1 MAHPLPTSST
11 ATSLE
16 IANASGLDHIED
28 ALAIL
33 KALGPDGIAGLRR
46 PMGVLVYRLGKLL
59 CAQTAPTQPIGV
71 LLQQDL
77 ERCLLVYPELKWQE
91 AGLRGALAVLLR
103 VLDSLGRYVA
113 DAPDEPDEPDAAN
126 ETSAPRTWGRPLPFL
141 PLFHALATLALAF
154 PVRADS
160 RRYEPQP
167 GEESVLHAGG
177 DDKPTVRQ
185 DAHRS
190 FATLLDACD
199 YQAGWWNAP
208 FKSELAFA
216 ASGMP
221 YIGSPSPRPARKG
234 DCHWRKPKGSLSPEF
249 VVLPTA
255 APAPSASHPSHASR
269 VAHAV
274 ALKLT
279 ADSLGLNQ
287 SQNHIDLFGRDR
299 FHLLYAPELQAPTPL
314 SPAELESW
322 IAALRTD
329 ANATATVA
337 PQHAA
342 GLFQTPATWRLSMSA
357 SAFFHLRSKADVG
370 RLATLL
376 PQLHDEFQQLTGHA
390 LTRYMGFRS
399 GAVARKGHAQEDI
412 EAQYLKHADDIV
424 SLQGFDAPTKES
436 SSRFEFQAVAQFRRA
451 RMPRSAAGLDCLALH
466 FPLDFWAARHTEVRA
481 WWLGALQRLQ
491 AVQAYMGLGIGRPPV
506 LERYPLQ
513 QTAEF
518 ALARRFLGLDV
529 DKPFF
534 MRSSRPDGMSLEGGM
549 RTPGFGVLVCGEFA
563 ARLGGT
569 DALQRRL
576 QKVPGMRL
584 QPCMD
589 GGGLWIEA
597 GEAPALYPVEAGV
610 PRPLRALAEALIP
623 VRLDRLW
630 MTSYPPNAASAASAT
645 NADMFTPA
653 SSALWLQRFDTASQW
668 PRGLDASRATR
679 RP

>member
-1 MAHPLPTSST
+1 MAHPLPTP
-11 ATSLE
+11 LPE
-16 IANASGLDHIED
+16 IASDISRDPCLDNIDD
-28 ALAIL
+28 ALAVL
-33 KALGPDGIAGLRR
+33 QALGPDGIAGLRR

-59 CAQTAPTQPIGV
+59 CAETAPTQPIAA
-71 LLQQDL
+71 LLDRDL
-77 ERCLLVYPELKWQE
+77 ERSLLLYPDLKWQE
-91 AGLRGALAVLLR
+91 AGLRSALGVLVR

-113 DAPDEPDEPDAAN
+113 DAPDVQGDAH
-126 ETSAPRTWGRPLPFL
+126 TQDTFGRPLPFL
-141 PLFHALATLALAF
+141 PLFQALATFAMAF
-154 PVRADS
+154 PVRPDS

-177 DDKPTVRQ
+177 DDKPKVRQ

-208 FKSELAFA
+208 FKSEQAFA

-221 YIGSPSPRPARKG
+221 YIGTPSPRPARKG
-234 DCHWRKPKGSLSPEF
+234 DCHWRKPKGSLSPDI
-249 VVLPTA
+249 VVVP
-255 APAPSASHPSHASR
+255 PEQPASHPGHASK

-274 ALKLT
+274 ELKLT

-287 SQNHIDLFGRDR
+287 SQNHIDMVGRDR
-299 FHLLYAPELQAPTPL
+299 FHLLYAPDLQQQAPL
-314 SPAELESW
+314 SADQLARW

-329 ANATATVA
+329 ANATAAVA

-342 GLFQTPATWRLSMSA
+342 GLFQTPATWGLAMSA
-357 SAFFHLRSKADVG
+357 SAFFPLRTKADVG

-376 PQLHDEFQQLTGHA
+376 PQLHDEFQMLTGHA

-399 GAVARKGHAQEDI
+399 GAIARKGHAQEDI
-412 EAQYLKHADDIV
+412 EAQFLKHADDIA

-451 RMPRSAAGLDCLALH
+451 RTPRAAAGLDCLALH
-466 FPLDFWAARHTEVRA
+466 FPLDFWTLRHNEVRA

-491 AVQAYMGLGIGRPPV
+491 PVQAYMGLGLGRPPV

-513 QTAEF
+513 QAAEF
-518 ALARRFLGLDV
+518 ALAKRFLGLDI

-534 MRSSRPDGMSLEGGM
+534 MRSSRPDGMSLECGL

-563 ARLGGT
+563 ARLGGAS
-569 DALQRRL
+569 ALQRKL
-576 QKVPGMRL
+576 EKVPGMRL
-584 QPCMD
+584 EPCME
-589 GGGLWIEA
+589 GGLWIEA
-597 GEAPALYPVEAGV
+597 GEAPALYPAEEGV
-610 PRPLRALAEALIP
+610 PRHLRALAEALIP

-630 MTSYPPNAASAASAT
+630 MTSYAPNAAG
-645 NADMFTPA
+645 DEMFTPA
-653 SSALWLQRFDTASQW
+653 SSALWLQRFDSASRW
-668 PRGLDASRATR
+668 PRGSAAPRPTR

>member
-1 MAHPLPTSST
+1 MAHAHPTSSS
-11 ATSLE
+11 AISLE
-16 IANASGLDHIED
+16 TSSESSLDHIED
-28 ALAIL
+28 ALAVL
-33 KALGPDGIAGLRR
+33 QALGPDGIAGLRR
-46 PMGVLVYRLGKLL
+46 PMGVLMYRLGKLL
-59 CAQTAPTQPIGV
+59 CADAAPTQPIAV
-71 LLQQDL
+71 LLEQDL
-77 ERCLLVYPELKWQE
+77 ERSLLLYPDLKWQE
-91 AGLRGALAVLLR
+91 AGLRGALDVLVR

-113 DAPDEPDEPDAAN
+113 DAPDEPATGDEANPPD
-126 ETSAPRTWGRPLPFL
+126 TFGRPLPFL

-177 DDKPTVRQ
+177 DDKPKVRQ

-234 DCHWRKPKGSLSPEF
+234 DCHWRKPKGSLSPDL
-249 VVLPTA
+249 VVPTV
-255 APAPSASHPSHASR
+255 PPASHPSHASR

-274 ALKLT
+274 ELKLA

-299 FHLLYAPELQAPTPL
+299 FHLLYAPELQGQAPL
-314 SPAELESW
+314 SPLSPLSPLELDAW
-322 IAALRTD
+322 ITALRTD

-342 GLFQTPATWRLSMSA
+342 GLFQTPATWRLAMSA

-451 RMPRSAAGLDCLALH
+451 RMPRAAAGLDCLALH
-466 FPLDFWAARHTEVRA
+466 FPLDFWATHHNEVRA

-491 AVQAYMGLGIGRPPV
+491 AEQAYMGLGIGRPPV

-513 QTAEF
+513 HTAEF

-534 MRSSRPDGMSLEGGM
+534 MRSSRPDGMSLECGM
-549 RTPGFGVLVCGEFA
+549 RTPGFGVLVCGDFA

-569 DALQRRL
+569 EALQRRL

-597 GEAPALYPVEAGV
+597 GDAPALYPVEEGV
-610 PRPLRALAEALIP
+610 PRHLRALAEALIP

-630 MTSYPPNAASAASAT
+630 MTSYPPNAAS
-645 NADMFTPA
+645 DDIFTPA

-668 PRGLDASRATR
+668 PRGLDASRATA